1 MQSFAKVPLAQQI
14 QCCVSL
20 SMSDF
25 EERWLP
31 RYGKWSTFTRHS
43 FAIVI
48 VGGGAK
54 VSDGGRMENLGLF
67 DTQDQSKEL
76 VSPSKKINV
85 ICRSSSVWATIALSS
100 AYCR

>member
-1 MQSFAKVPLAQQI
+1 MIALHTSPRSGFSKTLLRSFAKAPLAQQI

-54 VSDGGRMENLGLF
+54 VSDGGWWRTWVFLMLRI
-67 DTQDQSKEL
+67 
-76 VSPSKKINV
+76 SP
-85 ICRSSSVWATIALSS
+85 RSL
-100 AYCR
+100 

>member
-1 MQSFAKVPLAQQI
+1 
-14 QCCVSL
+14 
-20 SMSDF
+20 MSDF

-54 VSDGGRMENLGLF
+54 VEADGERGLF
-67 DTQDQSKEL
+67 DVQGQSKEL